1 MATRTLSFER
11 ALPLTEPLPDP
22 LVEAMRSFRL
32 DAKGISS
39 ASESVRS
46 TRSLTLRFR
55 RRAASLSSRRS
66 SGGMRSTTAPAAP
79 GIAFRRRPLGVNE
92 TPKRSAKSA
101 TTTSFRFDSRRATSR
116 TTVRLSAGGI
126 RTRIVVREVLADKL
140 LALYRRLLA
149 RAGAELAAHV
159 QDPLHHREPRGRC
172 KQTDRPRQHTPGR
185 ERDTD
190 GNRVPPLG
198 AGADADVA
206 LDPEA
211 FRLRPRVRN
220 EEGAAERRDGER
232 ERELLAVAHED
243 ERDRAEHHSLADAV
257 ERRVEEAAE
266 RGLLATRPRE
276 RAVEDVEDRADDERE
291 PAEEEQPLGPILE
304 VDEHGADDTE
314 RHARRCQHVRGHE
327 GAGEA
332 RH

>member
-55 RRAASLSSRRS
+55 RR
-66 SGGMRSTTAPAAP
+66 
-79 GIAFRRRPLGVNE
+79 PLGVNE
-92 TPKRSAKSA
+92 TPKRSARSA

-185 ERDTD
+185 ERETD
-190 GNRVPPLG
+190 GDHGHPLG
-198 AGADADVA
+198 ARADADVA

-232 ERELLAVAHED
+232 ARELLAVAHED
-243 ERDRAEHHSLADAV
+243 ERDR
-257 ERRVEEAAE
+257 
-266 RGLLATRPRE
+266 T
-276 RAVEDVEDRADDERE
+276 
-291 PAEEEQPLGPILE
+291 
-304 VDEHGADDTE
+304 
-314 RHARRCQHVRGHE
+314 
-327 GAGEA
+327 
-332 RH
+332 